1 MEISRK
7 YLVTVLTLAAIAVAL
22 SSASFAVT
30 LSVNNTVNELVT
42 NTSEL
47 SQTVVKLSSET
58 TAAEEEAMYMLKEY
72 NGVIGV
78 FDMSGVL
85 TDIIDVEIKALP
97 EADRAMLSTGIMAH
111 SNRELASLIE
121 DYTG

>member
-85 TDIIDVEIKALP
+85 TDIIDVEIKSLP
-97 EADRAMLSTGIMAH
+97 EADRVMLSAGIPAH